1 MPEYVFGDSQIN
13 YLVPNDKENTAI
25 NQEGVTF
32 KDVAASLVKIYKI
45 HLENY
50 PDENFWGQ
58 PEELVKIIDEDGM
71 NYLLNNELPNIKN
84 NWLIDQQ
91 KNPFAGAVKI
101 RQSVLNIGDYVCHMI
116 KLIEVVSGQKMW
128 EINCGQR
135 VYNIDINNQGFYLKI
150 ASSNSLNFA
159 PVIAGYARGLEIPI
173 PSIKDKQQ
181 KEGNLVK
188 LKIYGLYKI
197 PPALKL
203 QMPSLEESFS
213 STILIRGQYGGI
225 IKVGYGFIAIFSGT
239 HYNQA
244 EFEFPLDEVPKNIP
258 TEWWQNVD
266 SIMGRTEKEV
276 LASIKY
282 DISRWIPWVKELEDV
297 KLKTAVQV
305 YPGRKPANDLEAAQR
320 DENPVRYMYQHKN
333 GGKYIHIP
341 GFKLTSIP
349 YNAFQVVLEIL
360 SIYIVKG
367 ILTQEQVDRH
377 IRLDKNS
384 QIILSREMECV
395 LGKDLPQAEISEREK
410 IVEEW
415 NIY

>member
-1 MPEYVFGDSQIN
+1 
-13 YLVPNDKENTAI
+13 
-25 NQEGVTF
+25 VTF
-32 KDVAASLVKIYKI
+32 KDVAASLVKIYKL

-58 PEELVKIIDEDGM
+58 PEDIVKIIDEDGI
-71 NYLLNNELPNIKN
+71 NYLFNAELTNINN

-91 KNPFAGAVKI
+91 KNLFAGAVKV
-101 RQSVLNIGDYVCHMI
+101 RQSVLNIGEYVCHMI
-116 KLIEVVSGQKMW
+116 KLIDLVSSQKMW
-128 EINCGQR
+128 GINCGKR
-135 VYNIDINNQGFYLKI
+135 AYNIDINNQGFELKI

-159 PVIAGYARGLEIPI
+159 PVINGGYARGLEIPI
-173 PSIKDKQQ
+173 TSIKDKQQ
-181 KEGNLVK
+181 I
-188 LKIYGLYKI
+188 KIYGLYKI
-197 PPALKL
+197 PPPLKL

-239 HYNQA
+239 YYNQA
-244 EFEFPLDEVPKNIP
+244 EFEFPLDEVQKNIP
-258 TEWWQNVD
+258 TEWWQNVER
-266 SIMGRTEKEV
+266 IMGRTEKEV
-276 LASIKY
+276 LASIKH

-320 DENPVRYMYQHKN
+320 DDNPVRYMYQHKN

-349 YNAFQVVLEIL
+349 YHAFQVVLEIL

-367 ILTQEQVDRH
+367 ILTQEQVDRQ

-384 QIILSREMECV
+384 QIILSREMESV
-395 LGKDLPQAEISEREK
+395 LGKDLPQAEIYEREK
-410 IVEEW
+410 IV
-415 NIY
+415 